1 MFGKYFKHILIMT
14 LLAGFAYSLPQMRDA
29 MVGAFGFAGSNTATI
44 ADYTVAESTPMMRER
59 ALVQQQKREQMIEQ
73 ARLRNRDMVP
83 AEEIVAVLYKAGAI
97 QKDKVALAIRVLRE
111 HASSTRIMS
120 ATSTPP
126 FSTTTPPF
134 ASTTRSMRSASST
147 LPMMRDRIMNRGEI
161 EEEKDER
168 NVLRLNT
175 LPPR

>member
-14 LLAGFAYSLPQMRDA
+14 LLAGFAYSLPQVKDA

-44 ADYTVAESTPMMRER
+44 ADYTVAESTPMMKER
-59 ALVQQQKREQMIEQ
+59 ALAQQQRREQMMEQ
-73 ARLRNRDMVP
+73 VRLRNRDMVP

-97 QKDKVALAIRVLRE
+97 QKDKVALAIRVLKE

-126 FSTTTPPF
+126 FSSTTPPF
-134 ASTTRSMRSASST
+134 ASTTRSMRPASST
-147 LPMMRDRIMNRGEI
+147 LPMMKNRVI
-161 EEEKDER
+161 DEEEKDER

-175 LPPR
+175 LPPRY